1 MAMYEIAG
9 LRVDME
15 AVGRTARQAV
25 PYLTDA
31 PGPADLMIRCDP
43 AVLLRQMP
51 QCQTEDLAEY
61 MWTGAYFARK
71 LLDFGGFQLHAS
83 AVEYEGKAWLFT
95 APSGTGK
102 STHTEKWCRLFHA
115 RPINDDKPALRRMKR
130 GWVACGTPWS
140 GKNDLSCPGMIPLG
154 GIACL
159 ERGEENRIR
168 RLEAAEALPYIF
180 SQCVRRLE
188 AEQMDRHLYLLDQLL
203 TQVPIWHLTARNDDD
218 AAYVAREGMAWNG

>member
-15 AVGRTARQAV
+15 AVGRTARQAA
-25 PYLTDA
+25 PYLTEM
-31 PGPADLMIRCDP
+31 PGSADMVIRCDP
-43 AVLLRQMP
+43 AALLRKMP

-83 AVEYEGKAWLFT
+83 AVALHGKAWLFT

-102 STHTEKWCRLFHA
+102 STHTEKWCRLFGA
-115 RPINDDKPALRRMKR
+115 VPINDDKPALRQTDA

-140 GKNDLSCPGMIPLG
+140 GKNDLSNPGVIPLG

-159 ERGEENRIR
+159 ERGEQNRIR
-168 RLEAAEALPYIF
+168 QMEAAEALPYIF

-188 AEQMDRHLYLLDQLL
+188 AEQMDRQLYLLDQLL
-203 TQVPIWHLTARNDDD
+203 NQVPIWLLTARNDDG
-218 AAYVAREGMAWNG
+218 AAYVAKEGMGWNG